1 VGRGLVERHPAG
13 GGPARPVLK
22 WAGGKRQL
30 LPQIRRFYPARFR
43 TYFEPFVG
51 SGAVFFDLHNRG
63 HLAGRRAVLADRN
76 PDLVGC
82 LTAVR
87 DHPEPVIEHLGRL
100 AAERAADPRAH
111 YYAVR
116 DEQFNPLRERLARKA
131 GGLSPERYT
140 PELAAMLIYL
150 NRTGY
155 NGLFRLN
162 GNGSFNV
169 PFGRY
174 ANPTICDARNL
185 RRVARAL
192 SGCQAGLLHRDFERV
207 LDEAQAGDFVYLDP
221 PYAPLSRTATFT
233 TYTAGGFGE
242 HHQER
247 LQQVVVELARRGCLV
262 LLSNSTAPI
271 ITRLYDGNAEAARAG
286 LRACRVPA
294 RRAINSD
301 AASRG
306 PVEEYLIT
314 NIPESSEGL
323 PASRALS
330 A

>member
-1 VGRGLVERHPAG
+1 MRRGLVDRQPDG
-13 GGPARPVLK
+13 GGPTRPILK

-30 LPQIRRFYPARFR
+30 LPQIRPFYPARFR

-63 HLAGRRAVLADRN
+63 HLEGRHAVLADCN
-76 PDLVGC
+76 PDLIGC
-82 LTAVR
+82 LTAIR
-87 DHPEPVIEHLGRL
+87 DQPEAVIEHLCRL
-100 AAERAADPRAH
+100 AEERACDPRGH

-116 DEQFNPLRERLARKA
+116 DGRFNPLRERLALQD
-131 GGLSPERYT
+131 GELLPERYT
-140 PELAAMLIYL
+140 PALAAMLIYL

-162 GNGSFNV
+162 GRGAFNV

-174 ANPTICDARNL
+174 ANPTICDAPNL
-185 RRVARAL
+185 RRVSRAL
-192 SGCQAGLLHRDFERV
+192 ARCHAGLHHRDFERV

-221 PYAPLSRTATFT
+221 PYAPLSRTAAFT
-233 TYTAGGFGE
+233 TYTPGGFGE

-247 LQQVVVELARRGCLV
+247 LQQVVLELARRGCWV

-294 RRAINSD
+294 RRSINSD

-306 PVEEYLIT
+306 LVEEYLIT
-314 NIPESSEGL
+314 NISE
-323 PASRALS
+323 RAREQ
-330 A
+330 